1 MTKKIMLLM
10 VILIGIVFFNSC
22 EKDDICLESEAK
34 TSRLIIRFKD
44 NADHSLF
51 KTANLLAVQG
61 IGNDNI
67 INFGSRDSIAIPL
80 NTATDISQFKFMK
93 DYEQATENMDQLN
106 FNYTRTDEFVSR
118 ACGYRTIFESLTTSI
133 VNDTNNWILDY
144 EITNTTIN
152 NEDEKQLIIYH

>member
-1 MTKKIMLLM
+1 MIKKIILLI
-10 VILIGIVFFNSC
+10 VTLSGIILFNSC

-44 NADHSLF
+44 NTDHSLF
-51 KTANLLAVQG
+51 KTVNLLAIQG

-67 INFGSRDSIAIPL
+67 LNFGSLDSIAIPL

-93 DYEQATENMDQLN
+93 DYEQATENSDQLD
-106 FNYTRTDEFVSR
+106 FNYTRNDEFVSR
-118 ACGYRTIFESLTTSI
+118 ACGYRAIFENLTASI
-133 VNDTNNWILDY
+133 INDTDNWILDY